1 MSAVA
6 GAIGQPDNDGMICQD
21 FIEDNSLCGRPA
33 CDSSG
38 FIGEVERAVRI
49 LSPFTPRIAILAYTP
64 NTPVVEIS
72 GGDGV
77 VLFHNVRHNGCGN
90 SAASKALK
98 CVHGEDTRTFC
109 PSGTLSL

>member
-1 MSAVA
+1 MDNGIVDRIRVIDHDLVILKAISAGSTLEAIADHKVSAVA

-33 CDSSG
+33 CGSSDL
-38 FIGEVERAVRI
+38 IGEVERAVRI

-72 GGDGV
+72 GG
-77 VLFHNVRHNGCGN
+77 
-90 SAASKALK
+90 
-98 CVHGEDTRTFC
+98 
-109 PSGTLSL
+109 